1 MQQPNKTRQQNLRTN
16 VLTGQKKAHSE
27 QRSNYQDLT
36 YLKTMVHNNE
46 KAKKLEPPSS
56 S

>member
-1 MQQPNKTRQQNLRTN
+1 MQSPIKTRQNIKTN
-16 VLTGQKKAHSE
+16 VLTGQQKAHSE
-27 QRSNYQDLT
+27 QRCKYEDLS